1 MKKAFFIVAV
11 VILIFSYDSIEA
23 MFFSESSMESNSD
36 VQACKIDFSIDDDS
50 TQKRE
55 VGFDEL
61 FVENQEALVGIDF
74 DVKNDSNCDIF
85 IRVAILPVIVDKNAT
100 EYAYKLKNSSCE
112 IQYLNDNSD
121 ILNSTYW
128 EKSNDGYYY
137 YKKIMKEGDSLENKL
152 ISGIKLN
159 LTKGEMIELNDKQF
173 KVLVR
178 VESKQSKYSSYSNMW

>member
-1 MKKAFFIVAV
+1 MKKVFFIIAV
-11 VILIFSYDSIEA
+11 VILIFSCDRPEA
-23 MFFSESSMESNSD
+23 MFFSESSMETNRD
-36 VQACKIDFSIDDDS
+36 IQACKIDFSIGGDS
-50 TQKRE
+50 NQKRE
-55 VGFDEL
+55 ISFDEL
-61 FVENQEALVGIDF
+61 FVENQEAFVGIDF
-74 DVKNDSNCDIF
+74 DVKNDSNCDVF
-85 IRVAILPVIVDKNAT
+85 IRVAILPVVVDKNTT
-100 EYAYKLKNSSCE
+100 EYGYKLKNSSCK

-137 YKKIMKEGDSLENKL
+137 YKKIMKEGDTLENKL